1 MTVRLKPKALERVV
15 ERACLAPSPMNSQ
28 PARWHLDAEGTV
40 WILADPARRL
50 PIADPR
56 GLDMRLA
63 CGAALE
69 ATVLA
74 LSELGL
80 GVARTQHFDRSTP
93 ASPVPGLEPVA
104 RLHLGE
110 STSRHPL
117 SPLMEKRFTWHDAFA
132 RANADQAR
140 DLFDWARLHEG
151 LVLVLDRAE
160 IGRLA
165 QRNDEALLR
174 LLGEPDYRAEFR
186 RWLRLGAPGETL
198 EDGISATALG
208 LSPLGSRLARL
219 ALSPRGASLA
229 DALRL
234 TERLFAESQR
244 TETATAILLFARP
257 SLESPL
263 ASGRAWLYRLLELAD
278 LGFQAWPMPALLA
291 QPEAASEIR
300 RNVGIQDGNRL
311 IALFRIGV
319 PPRGKVPTRVRL
331 PVSRL
336 IV

>member
-15 ERACLAPSPMNSQ
+15 ERARLAPSAMNSQ
-28 PARWHLDAEGTV
+28 PARWHLDAEGSV
-40 WILADPARRL
+40 WILADPSRHL

-56 GLDMRLA
+56 AFELRLA

-80 GVARTQHFDRSTP
+80 GVTRTEHFDRGGPT
-93 ASPVPGLEPVA
+93 SPVPGFEPVA
-104 RLHLGE
+104 RLRLGE
-110 STSRHPL
+110 SALRHPL
-117 SPLMEKRFTWHDAFA
+117 AALMEKRFSWHDGFV
-132 RANADQAR
+132 RANPDQAR
-140 DLFDWARLHEG
+140 DLLDWARLHES

-165 QRNDEALLR
+165 ERNDEALLR

-186 RWLRLGAPGETL
+186 RWLRLGAPGDPPD
-198 EDGISATALG
+198 DGVPAAALG
-208 LSPLGSRLARL
+208 LSKLGTRLARL
-219 ALSPRGASLA
+219 ALSPSVAALA
-229 DALRL
+229 DAVRL

-244 TETATAILLFARP
+244 TQTTTAILLFARP

-263 ASGRAWLYRLLELAD
+263 ASGRAWFYRLLELAD

-300 RNVGIQDGNRL
+300 RNAGIQEGNRL

-319 PPRGKVPTRVRL
+319 PPRGRTPPRLRL
-331 PVSRL
+331 PVSQL

>member
-15 ERACLAPSPMNSQ
+15 ERARLSPSPMNTQ

-40 WILADPARRL
+40 WILADPSRRL
-50 PIADPR
+50 SIADPR
-56 GLDMRLA
+56 GFDMRLA

-80 GVARTQHFDRSTP
+80 GVARTQHFDRGAP

-110 STSRHPL
+110 STAPHPL
-117 SPLMEKRFTWHDAFA
+117 APLMDRRFTWHDGFA
-132 RANADQAR
+132 RANPDQAR

-165 QRNDEALLR
+165 ERNDGALLR

-186 RWLRLGAPGETL
+186 RWLRLGAPDEPL
-198 EDGISATALG
+198 VDGIPASALG
-208 LSPLGSRLARL
+208 LSRLGTRLARL
-219 ALSPRGASLA
+219 ALSPRAAPLA

-244 TETATAILLFARP
+244 SETATAILLFARP

-263 ASGRAWLYRLLELAD
+263 AAGRAWLYRLLELAD

-300 RNVGIQDGNRL
+300 RNAGIHDGNRL
-311 IALFRIGV
+311 ISLFRIGV
-319 PPRGKVPTRVRL
+319 PPRGRTPPRLRL
-331 PVSRL
+331 PVARL